1 MDVTQLYTGLK
12 VRQYCNCLQ
21 CEVREQ
27 GMYASCTSIMYES
40 VGLKGT
46 LVWGVIMSLFL

>member
-1 MDVTQLYTGLK
+1 MYTSISGPWPIGMDETQLYIGRK
-12 VRQYCNCLQ
+12 VRQHCNSLQ

-40 VGLKGT
+40 VLD
-46 LVWGVIMSLFL
+46 